1 MGFCL
6 LLLVNS
12 LHFPA
17 VTGYQ
22 SITKKDR
29 EVFRLILADL
39 FPSDF
44 MNMCLDCE
52 RTIQTPQKDP
62 TSKQFSCFPLRAST
76 LTLSPSET
84 LSPSGRP
91 NTFTNS
97 ILNYSLRH
105 VLITTY

>member
-6 LLLVNS
+6 LLNS

-29 EVFRLILADL
+29 EVFRLIPKADL

-44 MNMCLDCE
+44 MNLFPDCE
-52 RTIQTPQKDP
+52 RTTQTPQQDP

-97 ILNYSLRH
+97 ILNYTLRH
-105 VLITTY
+105 VLTTTY